1 MPLRVYDFHF
11 LTSNFHFTPPFFH
24 ITTSIFHFP
33 TSKADRVAFIGHLQ
47 AGYRPIHTTTQH
59 EPLNPGN
66 LPGTLITEWY
76 AGSWASPG
84 LVRIR
89 SNIVENEDRCMGLA
103 GGASVST
110 HVLLY
115 THFCTSFPPLLTL
128 HHLSLHR
135 SLPSLLIPPCLVPS
149 LPCRDV
155 LHTSLFRVRLLWSLF
170 QPLS

>member
-1 MPLRVYDFHF
+1 MISLMQ
-11 LTSNFHFTPPFFH
+11 LT
-24 ITTSIFHFP
+24 
-33 TSKADRVAFIGHLQ
+33 L
-47 AGYRPIHTTTQH
+47 
-59 EPLNPGN
+59 L
-66 LPGTLITEWY
+66 WY

-103 GGASVST
+103 GRASVST

-115 THFCTSFPPLLTL
+115 THSCTSSPPLLTL

-155 LHTSLFRVRLLWSLF
+155 CALHCSGSAYYGAFSSPFPAGSGLIAMDNVQCAGTELNLLDCPHTANHNCLHVEDVGIVCNNESRWLAACTCALPF
-170 QPLS
+170 PT

>member
-1 MPLRVYDFHF
+1 MLHTRAGWRHVWRRIGGQYVMISLMQ
-11 LTSNFHFTPPFFH
+11 LT
-24 ITTSIFHFP
+24 
-33 TSKADRVAFIGHLQ
+33 L
-47 AGYRPIHTTTQH
+47 
-59 EPLNPGN
+59 L
-66 LPGTLITEWY
+66 WY

-84 LVRIR
+84 LVSIR

-110 HVLLY
+110 RVLLY
-115 THFCTSFPPLLTL
+115 THSCTSSPPLPTL

-135 SLPSLLIPPCLVPS
+135 SLPSLLIPPCLLPS

-170 QPLS
+170 QPLSYWEWSHCHGQC

>member
-1 MPLRVYDFHF
+1 MISLMK
-11 LTSNFHFTPPFFH
+11 LT
-24 ITTSIFHFP
+24 
-33 TSKADRVAFIGHLQ
+33 L
-47 AGYRPIHTTTQH
+47 
-59 EPLNPGN
+59 L
-66 LPGTLITEWY
+66 WY

-115 THFCTSFPPLLTL
+115 THSCTSSPPLFTL

-135 SLPSLLIPPCLVPS
+135 SLSSLLIPPCLVPLHCS
-149 LPCRDV
+149 GSAYYDGIFSPYRPGSGLIAMDNVQCAGTELNLLDCPHTANHNCHHREDVGIVCTNESRWLDACTCALP
-155 LHTSLFRVRLLWSLF
+155 FPPKLLE
-170 QPLS
+170 LSF